1 MAEFS
6 SKKDTMILR
15 KDLSG
20 AHEWIGAE
28 ALTRSLIVWRLSAR
42 NISGSCR
49 FVMRRVFEGG
59 VGWTRGGIV
68 LRSIDIGLRDSLDT
82 GRDAGGELSEDILGG
97 LGCLVVQTNR
107 CI

>member
-1 MAEFS
+1 MAESS

-20 AHEWIGAE
+20 AQEWIGAE
-28 ALTRSLIVWRLSAR
+28 ASMSSLIVWRLSAR

-68 LRSIDIGLRDSLDT
+68 LKSIDIGLRDSLDS
-82 GRDAGGELSEDILGG
+82 GRDTGGELSEDILGG
-97 LGCLVVQTNR
+97 VVLSYR
-107 CI
+107 

>member
-1 MAEFS
+1 
-6 SKKDTMILR
+6 
-15 KDLSG
+15 
-20 AHEWIGAE
+20 
-28 ALTRSLIVWRLSAR
+28 
-42 NISGSCR
+42 
-49 FVMRRVFEGG
+49 VMRRVFEGG